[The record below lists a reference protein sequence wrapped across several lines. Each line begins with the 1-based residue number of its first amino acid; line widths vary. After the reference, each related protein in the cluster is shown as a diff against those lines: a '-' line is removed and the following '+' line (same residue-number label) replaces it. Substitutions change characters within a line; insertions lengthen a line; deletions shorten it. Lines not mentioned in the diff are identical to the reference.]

1 MPFRILSLDGGGIR
15 GVISTVILSE
25 VEKMV
30 GAPLNKYF
38 DLIAGTSTGSILAAA
53 IAKGLSS
60 EKILQLY
67 RNKGKRIFP
76 YSNLYSLER
85 LKVIAQYGL
94 SAPKFSS
101 RGLIEVLQEELGETK
116 LSEIGKSPRLLITAY
131 ETIER
136 QFLVF
141 KSWRRFDP
149 WANIPI
155 WEACV
160 CSSSAPTFFPAH
172 KLTVQLESGSKT
184 YVVIDGGIG
193 ANNPTS
199 CAVAEALYLGHFIK
213 DISVLSIGTGMP
225 NLKPQEQAEWARATG
240 WGVFQWIWEGRLIR
254 VLLDASADVNDYITT
269 QVMNPPELEGRESPP
284 YLRLQPEIASD
295 RIDDAS
301 EENIDRLTRIGR
313 EFVEGKKDAI
323 ARFIEKSSG

>member
-15 GVISTVILSE
+15 GVISAAILSE

-30 GAPLNKYF
+30 DSPLNQYF

-60 EKILQLY
+60 ENILQLY

-76 YSNLYSLER
+76 YTSIFSLER
-85 LKVIAQYGL
+85 LKVIMQYGV
-94 SAPKFSS
+94 SAPKFSD
-101 RGLIEVLQEELGETK
+101 RGLIAVLQEEFGETK
-116 LSEIGKSPRLLITAY
+116 LSEIDKSPRLLITAY
-131 ETIER
+131 DTIER
-136 QFLVF
+136 QFIAF
-141 KSWRRFDP
+141 KSWRKFDS
-149 WANIPI
+149 WANIPV

-160 CSSSAPTFFPAH
+160 CSASAPTFFPAH
-172 KLTVQLESGSKT
+172 KLTVELEKGSKT
-184 YVVIDGGIG
+184 YVVIDGGIA
-193 ANNPTS
+193 ANNPTA

-225 NLKPQEQAEWARATG
+225 KLKPQEQTKWARASG

-254 VLLDASADVNDYITT
+254 VLLDASANVNDYITT
-269 QVMNPPELEGRESPP
+269 QVMNPPELEGRGSPP
-284 YLRLQPEIASD
+284 YLRLQPEIVRD

-301 EENIDRLTRIGR
+301 QENIYRLARIGQ
-313 EFVEGKKDAI
+313 EFIEGKRDAI
-323 ARFIEKSSG
+323 GRFLEKSQ

>member
-15 GVISTVILSE
+15 GAISAAILSE

-30 GAPLNKYF
+30 GSPLNQYF

-53 IAKGLSS
+53 IAKGLTS
-60 EKILQLY
+60 ENILQLY

-94 SAPKFSS
+94 SAPKFSE
-101 RGLIEVLQEELGETK
+101 RGLIQVLQEELGETK
-116 LSEIGKSPRLLITAY
+116 LSEIGKSPRLLMTAY

-136 QFLVF
+136 QFVVF
-141 KSWRRFDP
+141 KSWRRLDP
-149 WANIPI
+149 WANIPV

-160 CSSSAPTFFPAH
+160 CSASAPTFFPAH
-172 KLTVQLESGSKT
+172 KLTVQLEKGSKT
-184 YVVIDGGIG
+184 YVLIDGGIG
-193 ANNPTS
+193 ANNPTA

-213 DISVLSIGTGMP
+213 DISILSIGSGMP
-225 NLKPQEQAEWARATG
+225 KPKPQEQAEWARASG

-269 QVMNPPELEGRESPP
+269 QVMNPPELEGKVSPP
-284 YLRLQPEIASD
+284 YLRLQPEIGSD

-301 EENIDRLTRIGR
+301 QENVDKLARIGR
-313 EFVEGKKDAI
+313 EFAEQKKDAI
-323 ARFIEKSSG
+323 AIFLEKSK